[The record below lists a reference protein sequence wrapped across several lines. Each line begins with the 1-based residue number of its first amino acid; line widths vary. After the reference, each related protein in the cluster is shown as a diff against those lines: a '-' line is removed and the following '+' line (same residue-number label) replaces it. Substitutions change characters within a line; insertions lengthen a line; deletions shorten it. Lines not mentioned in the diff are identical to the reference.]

1 MFITNNEYLIK
12 HAVVVQVVRCDDAL
26 ELRLR
31 QLLALFYK
39 GRQGDSARY
48 CCKDKPKPAIAAQS
62 KSRYC
67 CHHHACEGVSE
78 LCSIQRLVAIRVE
91 HFEDLSNGPKHLIT
105 SIASHAL
112 AHSQSTSTYCL
123 DSVAVTWSG
132 GSFSKCC
139 LMKELT
145 SACAWSIAAAAVDP
159 CAGLASAQSMLP
171 SLVCRHSACLILCQH
186 LSFIQVIQ
194 QSSYY
199 GRVPFAMHLQKR

>member
-1 MFITNNEYLIK
+1 MPCTHISALRMQVARNDK
-12 HAVVVQVVRCDDAL
+12 HCISRCL
-26 ELRLR
+26 
-31 QLLALFYK
+31 
-39 GRQGDSARY
+39 
-48 CCKDKPKPAIAAQS
+48 PKCP
-62 KSRYC
+62 Y
-67 CHHHACEGVSE
+67 HACEGVSE

-91 HFEDLSNGPKHLIT
+91 NLEDLSNGPKHLTT
-105 SIASHAL
+105 SIASHA
-112 AHSQSTSTYCL
+112 HTQSTRTYCL

-171 SLVCRHSACLILCQH
+171 SLVCRHSACLILCHH
-186 LSFIQVIQ
+186 LSVIIQ

-199 GRVPFAMHLQKR
+199 GKVPFAMHLPKR